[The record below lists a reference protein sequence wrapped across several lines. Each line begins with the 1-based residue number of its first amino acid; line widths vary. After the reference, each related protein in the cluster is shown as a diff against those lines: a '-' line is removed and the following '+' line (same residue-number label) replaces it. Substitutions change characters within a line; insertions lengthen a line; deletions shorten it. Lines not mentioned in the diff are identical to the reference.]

1 MALENLLR
9 QGMQYQ
15 LNIIRSLGK
24 SIMKPPAGNPMGQVV
39 SLLSVF
45 GAASRKKIIA
55 QQKES
60 FKPIA
65 IPIPQEAPPINTVKG
80 IGKKYDAKLRS
91 FGILTIEDLRIF
103 NIEDSKF
110 VGISPKL
117 IQKWQTSVKS

>member
-1 MALENLLR
+1 MENFIR

-24 SIMKPPAGNPMGQVV
+24 SIMKPPAGNPLGQVV
-39 SLLSVF
+39 SLLSVL
-45 GAASRKKIIA
+45 GAASRKKSIT

-80 IGKKYDAKLRS
+80 IGTKYGAKLGA
-91 FGILTIEDLRIF
+91 FGILTIEDLRVF
-103 NIEDSKF
+103 NVEDSRF

-117 IQKWQTSVKS
+117 IQKWQNSIKS